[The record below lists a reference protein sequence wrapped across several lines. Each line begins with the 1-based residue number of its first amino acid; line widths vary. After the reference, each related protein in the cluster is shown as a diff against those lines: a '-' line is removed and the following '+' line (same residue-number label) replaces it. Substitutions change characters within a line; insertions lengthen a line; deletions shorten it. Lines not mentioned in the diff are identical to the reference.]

1 MPVTPSGIL
10 TEPLVALR
18 NLVASSATFQVW
30 TGTADATAAA
40 DRVHLLVAPVDATR
54 PYALIDFGDI
64 TRERS
69 VLQGGR
75 LWQTRPG
82 STMLLWF
89 QADGLGVVEPDASI
103 DFCNKVGAIWEDMEK
118 AAGNYSLSTMGVS
131 LIDLPVPPQRTD
143 PEVWDSAGDYFECCL
158 SPSFTRAK

>member
-18 NLVASSATFQVW
+18 DLVASSVTFQTW
-30 TGTADATAAA
+30 TGSADATTAVARA
-40 DRVHLLVAPVDATR
+40 YLLVAPANAPR

-69 VLQGGR
+69 VLNGGR
-75 LWQTRPG
+75 SWQTRPG

-89 QADGLGVVEPDASI
+89 QADGAGVAEPDASFT
-103 DFCNKVGAIWEDMEK
+103 FCNAVGGIWEDMEK
-118 AAGNYSLSTMGVS
+118 AAGNYSLASMGVS

-143 PEVWDSAGDYFECCL
+143 QEVWDSAGDYFECCL
-158 SPSFTRAK
+158 SPSFTRAR